1 MSYAGNYRTFVELLR
16 QRAESIPKHIIY
28 TFLLNGEQETAHLT
42 YQELDQQARRI
53 AAFLQSFHAE
63 GERAL
68 LLYPPGLEFI
78 TALFGCLYAGVIA
91 VPAYPPRNER
101 HLPRIQTIVEDAE
114 AKFLLTVEK
123 TQEKIT
129 GWLAQQA
136 ALASLKIIE
145 TDQIAAEA
153 SLWQAPAI
161 GANSLAFLQY
171 TSGSTALPKG
181 VMVSHANLLYNSA
194 MICERFENSLESRGV
209 VWLPPYH
216 DMGLIGGILQPLY
229 VGFPVILMS
238 PAAFLQRPL
247 RWLEAI
253 STYHA
258 TTSGGPNF
266 AYELCV
272 EKITPEQ
279 RQLLDLRSWEL
290 AFSGAEPVHPG
301 TLERFTTA
309 FAPCGFRRE
318 AFYPCYGLAEA
329 TLFVSGGQKAEPPI
343 PGHFQTTAIEERK
356 ILAVCADDDKAQ
368 PLVGVGHTLSEQ
380 RIVIVN
386 PTVLTQCAPDEIGEV
401 WVSGPGIA
409 QGYWNRDAENR
420 DTFQAYLK
428 DTDEGPFLRTGDLGF
443 LREGE
448 LFITGRLKD
457 LIIIRGRNHYP
468 QDLEWTVENSHEAI
482 RRNCSA
488 AFSLHVDNE
497 ERLVIVTE
505 IERRYRRPFQSP
517 KEVITDQEERRFRR
531 DRRQPE
537 SLDPGFTPDI
547 KHSLDIEKVFAQI
560 RQAIAEN
567 HDLQVEHI
575 LLIKF
580 GTIPRTSSG
589 KIQRHACKAGFL
601 ENSLDVIAAWRITE
615 IPSTLAGAE
624 TTATSGSDNQMTLT
638 GDWEAFLARLWADA
652 LHIDVTGIHSHAHF
666 FQLGGD
672 SLNAITLTGTLAD
685 ILGRELDTDLLYQY
699 PTLQELAAYLEQKFG
714 IPPSE
719 DQKSGLLPQYQ
730 QFCHPEI
737 PDYPLLPLQQSFLI
751 GRTLG
756 GVAIYMMLDLELQGN
771 LNPELFQRAMRLL
784 NVRHPALRTAF
795 KIETQG
801 VSQHIMSPERQ
812 QNVIEHD
819 SLVHL
824 SQEESAARLHQE
836 TIPLVQHTFD
846 NLNGETFRAKI
857 FTTNAHTYRL
867 FINFDHLAID
877 GFSLSKWFEDL
888 HRVYKQLLQGQAVAD
903 TPQTSLNF
911 KDYVEIFTTL
921 QGSEQRAQDM
931 AYWLKTIPAYE
942 VFPAIGEPEQLQD
955 QQGFGVHTQV
965 LDMQL
970 IGQLQ
975 EQAQIHKLTFFSI
988 LMASFFKLL
997 ALWTNSQTLTINTP
1011 HLNRRPYAPDIQE
1024 VLGCFTDIL
1033 PIRCEQLLEQDL
1045 QSLARTI
1052 HQALAEMHRHSLVS
1066 GVEIARSV
1074 AQKQHTTPKA
1084 LSPIIFSSALFPL
1097 EAMSSPETYTFSSV
1111 RVRTGAPETFI
1122 DVIVYEA
1129 CGEFVCSWNY
1139 LQSHFSAEKIQSLAH
1154 QYVSIL
1160 QELARHP
1167 HQADALQTLLT
1178 YPDFAGWHQKQQEQA
1193 EQKRHQEYWKKQLQS
1208 LPVLQIQAKQPQIK
1222 EPLAASKTSQKFKIP
1237 ARLHKQIRLFSEKWN
1252 TSVSTTLLTAFQTL
1266 LYRYTNQDDIAVGT
1280 IFSEADFSERM
1291 FVVRT
1296 DLSENPSFAE
1306 LLKRVQDRYL
1316 EASVHQDVSL
1326 DEVLEELRQSEEA
1339 KAAPS
1344 VQVVFAYQSPTY
1356 PEQWTLALS
1365 TYEEQGRAAHC
1376 DLLLSLDDTEKGLF
1390 GEWHYAAGLFAKRT
1404 IETITGHFLKLLQEI
1419 IAYPEKSIFQLN
1431 ILTDAERH
1439 QILEEWNATTVEY
1452 PLDVCIHE
1460 LVEAQ
1465 ARRTPDATALIF
1477 EDQRLTYRELNAK
1490 ANQLAHYLRKFGVG
1504 PEVLVGIS
1512 VERSFEMVIGLLG
1525 ILKAGGAYI
1534 PMDPEYPPERLAF
1547 MLADSEVPVL
1557 LTQEKLL
1564 AVLLAHQSQVI
1575 CLDRDWPLV
1584 AHEPEITPQTG
1595 VKAENLIYAIYTSGS
1610 TGKPKGA
1617 LNLHRAVVNRILW
1630 MQDAYHLTPEDRV
1643 LQKTPFSFDVS
1654 GWEFWWPLLTGA
1666 QMVIAKPGGHKDS
1679 AYLVKLIRAQQITTM
1694 HFVPPMLQVFLEER
1708 GVAQCASLRRV
1719 ICSGEAL
1726 PYELQERFFEKFTAC
1741 ELHNLYGP
1749 TEAAIDV
1756 TYWQCQPNDARRLVP
1771 IGRPIANTQIYI
1783 LDPYLQ
1789 PVPVGIPGE
1798 LHIGGVNLARGYLNR
1813 PELTQEKFISNP
1825 FSADPAV
1832 RLYKTGDLVRFLPD
1846 SNIEYLGRFDH
1857 QIKIRGFRIELGEIE
1872 ATLNSHP
1879 AVRESVVLAR
1889 EDQHGDKRLAAYLVA
1904 AQQPAPDVSVF
1915 REFLQGKLPEYMVPA
1930 TFMVLDE
1937 FPLTPNG
1944 KVNRRALPEPEQ
1956 RTQASVVFVSPQNEL
1971 ERQIADVWHEM
1982 LHLDTIG
1989 IHDNFFEL
1997 GGHSLL
2003 AIQMHSQLQELLD
2016 MDISVVEV
2024 FQYPTIHAMA
2034 QYISQKQQ
2042 KSETEPEQAR
2052 GEKRTARR
2060 AAVSER
2066 RQRRQQH
2073 RKTPGI
2079 KNKQE

>member
-1 MSYAGNYRTFVELLR
+1 MSSAYNYRTFVELLR
-16 QRAESIPKHIIY
+16 QRAEYTPKHIIY
-28 TFLLNGEQETAHLT
+28 TFLLNGEQKTAYLT
-42 YQELDQQARRI
+42 YQELDRQSRSI
-53 AAFLQSFHAE
+53 AALLQSFHAE

-78 TALFGCLYAGVIA
+78 AAFFGCLYAGVIA

-101 HLPRIQTIVEDAE
+101 HLSRIQTIVADAQ
-114 AKFLLTVEK
+114 AKFVLTIRK

-129 GWLAQQA
+129 SWLAQYA
-136 ALASLKIIE
+136 AIASLKIIE
-145 TDQIAAEA
+145 TDQIAVEEHAWRE
-153 SLWQAPAI
+153 PDI
-161 GANSLAFLQY
+161 NGDSLAFLQY

-194 MICERFENSLESRGV
+194 MICERFGNSHESRAV
-209 VWLPPYH
+209 IWLPPYH

-229 VGFPVILMS
+229 VGFPVVLMS

-253 STYHA
+253 STYRA

-266 AYELCV
+266 AYDLCV
-272 EKITPEQ
+272 EKTTPEQ

-301 TLERFTTA
+301 TLERFTAA
-309 FAPCGFRRE
+309 FTSCGFRRE

-329 TLFVSGGQKAEPPI
+329 TLFVSGGQKSKLPI
-343 PGHFQTTAIEERK
+343 LEHFQTTAIEERK
-356 ILAVCADDDKAQ
+356 ILAACADDDKVQ
-368 PLVGVGHTLSEQ
+368 TLVGVGNTLSEQ

-386 PTVLTQCAPDEIGEV
+386 PTLRAQCAADEIGEV

-409 QGYWNRDAENR
+409 EGYWNRDEATRE
-420 DTFQAYLK
+420 TFQAYLK
-428 DTDEGPFLRTGDLGF
+428 GTGEGPFLRTGDLGF
-443 LREGE
+443 LQDEE

-468 QDLEWTVENSHEAI
+468 QDIEWTVENCHEAI

-488 AFSLHVDNE
+488 AFSLHVDDE
-497 ERLVIVTE
+497 ERLVIVAE
-505 IERRYRRPFQSP
+505 IERRYHRPFQSP
-517 KEVITDQEERRFRR
+517 KEAIPDQEEHHFRR

-537 SLDPGFTPDI
+537 VLDPGFTPDI
-547 KHSLDIEKVFAQI
+547 KHSLDLEKTFIHI
-560 RQAIAEN
+560 RQTIAEN

-575 LLIKF
+575 VLIKF

-589 KIQRHACKAGFL
+589 KIQRHACKAAFL
-601 ENSLDVIAAWRITE
+601 EKSLEVIAAWH
-615 IPSTLAGAE
+615 LAEGRDARPEVLTKESHAMLSGAWE
-624 TTATSGSDNQMTLT
+624 T
-638 GDWEAFLARLWADA
+638 FLAFLWADA
-652 LHIDVTGIHSHAHF
+652 LHIDAAEFHSHSHF

-685 ILGRELDTDLLYQY
+685 KLGRELDTDLLYQY

-714 IPPSE
+714 TPPSE
-719 DQKSGLLPQYQ
+719 KQKFGLLPQYQ

-756 GVAIYMMLDLELQGN
+756 DVAIYMMLDLELHGDLN
-771 LNPELFQRAMRLL
+771 LKLFQQAIYLL
-784 NVRHPALRTAF
+784 NARHPALRTAF
-795 KIETQG
+795 TIKATG
-801 VSQHIMSPERQ
+801 LSQHIMAPEHQ
-812 QNVIEHD
+812 QNVIEQH
-819 SLVHL
+819 SLAHL
-824 SQEESAARLHQE
+824 SQEERVDRLNQE
-836 TIPLVQHTFD
+836 MLSLVQHPFN
-846 NLNGETFRAKI
+846 NLSGETFRAKI
-857 FTTNAHTYRL
+857 FTMNSHTYRL

-888 HRVYKQLLQGQAVAD
+888 HRVYGQLLQAQIVAD

-921 QGSEQRAQDM
+921 QGPEQRTQDM
-931 AYWLKTIPAYE
+931 TYWLKTIPAYE
-942 VFPAIGEPEQLQD
+942 VFPAIGEPEQLEN
-955 QQGFGVHTQV
+955 QQRFGVHTQV
-965 LDMQL
+965 LGMQL
-970 IGQLQ
+970 VRELHKHA
-975 EQAQIHKLTFFSI
+975 QAHKLTFFSI

-1011 HLNRRPYAPDIQE
+1011 HLNRRPYALDIQE

-1052 HQALAEMHRHSLVS
+1052 HQALAEMHHHSSVS
-1066 GVEIARSV
+1066 GVEIARAV

-1097 EAMSSPETYTFSSV
+1097 ESMGSPDTYTISSV

-1139 LQSHFSAEKIQSLAH
+1139 LQSQFSAEKIRSLAE
-1154 QYVSIL
+1154 QYASIL
-1160 QELARHP
+1160 QEFAQHP
-1167 HQADALQTLLT
+1167 QQADPLQTLLT
-1178 YPDFAGWHQKQQEQA
+1178 YPDFAAWYQKQQQQA
-1193 EQKRHQEYWKKQLQS
+1193 EQKRHQEYWKKQLQTM
-1208 LPVLQIQAKQPQIK
+1208 PILQIQLDQPQGK
-1222 EPLAASKTSQKFKIP
+1222 ESLMSKKASKKFKIP
-1237 ARLHKQIRLFSEKWN
+1237 AHLHKKLRSFSKKWN
-1252 TSVSTTLLTAFQTL
+1252 SSMSTTLLTAFQTL

-1291 FVVRT
+1291 FIVRT

-1316 EASVHQDVSL
+1316 EARIHQDVSL
-1326 DEVLEELRQSEEA
+1326 DEVLEALHTSEEA
-1339 KAAPS
+1339 RTAPA

-1356 PEQWTLALS
+1356 PDQWTLALS
-1365 TYEEQGRAAHC
+1365 TYEEQNSVAHC
-1376 DLLLSLDDTEKGLF
+1376 DLLLSLDDTKQGLF

-1419 IAYPEKSIFQLN
+1419 VAYPEKSIFQLN

-1439 QILEEWNATTVEY
+1439 QIIEEWNATAVDY
-1452 PLDVCIHE
+1452 PLDTCIHE

-1465 ARRTPDATALIF
+1465 ARRTPNATALIF
-1477 EDQRLTYRELNAK
+1477 EEQQLTYHELNAK

-1504 PEVLVGIS
+1504 SEVLVGIS

-1547 MLADSEVPVL
+1547 MLEDSQVPVL

-1564 AVLLAHQSQVI
+1564 AVLPAHRSQVI
-1575 CLDRDWPLV
+1575 CLDRDWPLIDQ
-1584 AHEPEITPQTG
+1584 EPETTPHSG
-1595 VKAENLIYAIYTSGS
+1595 VTSENLIYAIYTSGS

-1617 LNLHRAVVNRILW
+1617 LNLHRSIVNRILW

-1679 AYLVKLIRAQQITTM
+1679 AYLVNLIQTQQITTM

-1708 GVAQCASLRRV
+1708 GVEQCASLRRV

-1726 PYELQERFFEKFTAC
+1726 PYELQERFFEKFTTC

-1756 TYWQCQPNDARRLVP
+1756 TYWQCQPNDSRRLVP

-1825 FSADPAV
+1825 FSDDLTS
-1832 RLYKTGDLVRFLPD
+1832 RLYKTGDLVRFLSD
-1846 SNIEYLGRFDH
+1846 GNIEYLGRFDH

-1872 ATLNSHP
+1872 ATLDSHP
-1879 AVRESVVLAR
+1879 AVRESVVLAK
-1889 EDQHGDKRLAAYLVA
+1889 EDLNGDKRLIAYLVT
-1904 AQQPAPDVSVF
+1904 AQQPAPDTSVL
-1915 REFLQGKLPEYMVPA
+1915 REFLKEKLPDYMVPA
-1930 TFMVLDE
+1930 IFIALDE

-1956 RTQASVVFVSPQNEL
+1956 RTQSSAAFVSPQNEL

-2003 AIQMHSQLQELLD
+2003 AIQMHSKLQELLD

-2034 QYISQKQQ
+2034 QYVSQKQQ
-2042 KSETEPEQAR
+2042 KSEAEPEQAR
-2052 GEKRTARR
+2052 GEKRMARR

-2073 RKTPGI
+2073 RKTTGI
-2079 KNKQE
+2079 QNKQE